1 MEDLPLMP
9 VVYVARLAEAMAEE
23 GLDAD
28 SVLREAGINPNLLR
42 RPDSLLTMRQSM
54 SVASRYMGL
63 SSHSVPA
70 LRFGR
75 RLDLVTHGLLGY
87 VFAWRGEFRPLV
99 DNIVSYLRV
108 RLPLLDLQVAEGR
121 DYFGVRMDCDH
132 GHPLAQAF
140 LLQSTLGSFHSLC
153 APLTRN
159 MVIHCRH
166 DLFDDVQAARQLLQS
181 EINTDHDCTEL
192 RFYAH
197 ALAMEEAGKARQ
209 GTALP
214 ATNGF
219 AEPAFLVRLRNEILT
234 HVRNDDSAEAI
245 ASAMGMSERTLRRRI
260 AECGLN
266 FNKIRLE
273 VRMQVAQRYLGTTH
287 ISIERIAG
295 YVGYSDQAAFTRAFR
310 EWSGET
316 PAAFRQ
322 QRARTLSQGLDTGD
336 TESAGATPAP
346 GGGDD
351 RGRP

>member
-1 MEDLPLMP
+1 MEDLPVMP

-28 SVLREAGINPNLLR
+28 SVLRESGINPNLLR
-42 RPDSLLTMRQSM
+42 RPDSLVTLRQSM

-70 LRFGR
+70 LRFGQ
-75 RLDLVTHGLLGY
+75 RLDLITHGLLGH

-99 DNIVSYLRV
+99 DSIVAYLRV

-121 DYFGVRMDCDH
+121 DYFGVRMACAG

-140 LLQSTLGSFHSLC
+140 LLQSTLGSFHTLC

-197 ALAMEEAGKARQ
+197 ALAMEAATTAARP
-209 GTALP
+209 P
-214 ATNGF
+214 APPLSPGF
-219 AEPAFLVRLRNEILT
+219 EEPAFLVRLRNEILT
-234 HVRNDDSAEAI
+234 HLRQDDSAEAI
-245 ASAMGMSERTLRRRI
+245 ASALGMSERTLRRRI

-310 EWSGET
+310 EWSGMT
-316 PAAFRQ
+316 PAVFRQ
-322 QRARTLSQGLDTGD
+322 QRARTLSHGADTDAVPSSPADGSGD
-336 TESAGATPAP
+336 GA
-346 GGGDD
+346 D
-351 RGRP
+351 RA

>member
-28 SVLREAGINPNLLR
+28 SVLRESGINPNLLR
-42 RPDSLLTMRQSM
+42 RPDSLVTMRQSM

-70 LRFGR
+70 LRFGQ
-75 RLDLVTHGLLGY
+75 RLDLITHGLLGY
-87 VFAWRGEFRPLV
+87 VFAWRGEFRPLI
-99 DNIVSYLRV
+99 DNIVAYLRV
-108 RLPLLDLQVAEGR
+108 RLPLLDLRLSEGR
-121 DYFGVRMDCDH
+121 DYFGVRMACSH

-140 LLQSTLGSFHSLC
+140 LLQSTLGSFHMLC
-153 APLTRN
+153 TPLTRN

-197 ALAMEEAGKARQ
+197 ALAMEEAGR
-209 GTALP
+209 TPPEP
-214 ATNGF
+214 AAPVAKGF

-234 HVRNDDSAEAI
+234 HVRQDDSAEAI

-310 EWSGET
+310 EWAGQT

-322 QRARTLSQGLDTGD
+322 QRTRVLASGSEAAAPRAGELSPD
-336 TESAGATPAP
+336 A
-346 GGGDD
+346 
-351 RGRP
+351 GRPDAE